1 MSQRRAL
8 VVGLGLIGGSIG
20 KALRARGWAVG
31 FVDPNVRDAG
41 DAADWRGSLDDA
53 VDVTILATPED
64 VAVAQLPPVTHGL
77 VTSVCSVMAPFRA
90 IVAGHPM
97 AGSEQTGLAA
107 AHADLFIGKRWFLAR
122 DEPLVRQVVED
133 CGAVVDV
140 VDAEE
145 HDAAVAV
152 TSHLPQILS
161 TALAAYLDDKRELLR
176 FAGTGL
182 ATFLRLAGSDASVWT
197 PIVSANRQNIEP
209 HANAVAALVQ
219 RIVDGDEEAFHRAQR
234 LYAALTYHPR
244 P

>member
-20 KALRARGWAVG
+20 KALRARGWAVA
-31 FVDPNVRDAG
+31 FADPNVDDPD
-41 DAADWRGSLDDA
+41 DAADRRGPLDDDA
-53 VDVTILATPED
+53 DVTILATPED
-64 VAVAQLPPVTHGL
+64 VAVTQLPPVTRGV
-77 VTSVCSVMAPFRA
+77 VTSVCSVMAPFHA

-107 AHADLFIGKRWFLAR
+107 ARADLFAGKRWFLAR
-122 DEPLVRQVVED
+122 DEPIVRQVAED
-133 CGAVVDV
+133 CGATVEI
-140 VDAEE
+140 VDALE
-145 HDAAVAV
+145 HDAAVAL

-161 TALAAYLDDKRELLR
+161 TALAAYLQDQRELLR

-197 PIVSANRQNIEP
+197 PIVRANRGNIEP
-209 HANAVAALVQ
+209 HAKAVAELVQ
-219 RIVDGDEEAFHRAQR
+219 RIMEGDEEAFDRAQR